1 MATLNRDLRV
11 ISRLVGSIL
20 GRSVTCSQRNCNK
33 KIDEVFFQMS
43 SSTVTKHHLVT
54 QLYFNGLLYYNRIP
68 DIHFKLVSQL
78 YFNVCLLN
86 LDRLV
91 SAGILQFHCLDSANT
106 LQFHCLDSAGTVQF
120 HCLDSAGTLQFHCL
134 DSAGTLQ
141 FHCLDSDVTPLSV
154 KFNLVRKFK
163 SYFITSLAG
172 FILYK
177 FKFII

>member
-54 QLYFNGLLYYNRIP
+54 QLYFNGLLYYNRITN
-68 DIHFKLVSQL
+68 IHFKLVSQL

-91 SAGILQFHCLDSANT
+91 PAGILQLHCLDSANT
-106 LQFHCLDSAGTVQF
+106 LQF